1 MCLVES
7 SEDRSQQL
15 QSASGK
21 EGAALCLLRQ
31 ALKIGTLELLKKKNK
46 VCSFTDLIQD
56 WCDIAALKGPISMK
70 GSCKG
75 VGDAN

>member
-7 SEDRSQQL
+7 CEGLSQQL
-15 QSASGK
+15 QSAPGK

-31 ALKIGTLELLKKKNK
+31 ALKIATLELLKKNK
-46 VCSFTDLIQD
+46 VCSFTDLIQN
-56 WCDIAALKGPISMK
+56 WCDIAALKSPISVK